1 MDFLCWH
8 KPPLQFA
15 TLIRILSPN
24 QSLNLGEFMNSTLF
38 DPIDLGSI
46 KAPNRIVM
54 APLTRGR
61 SNAGHVPVTELKAE
75 YYGQRADAGLLIAE
89 ATGISQ
95 EGLGWPSAPGIWSDE
110 QVAAWK
116 PVTDEVHARG
126 GRIILQLWH
135 MGRLV
140 HSDFLG
146 GAQPVSA
153 SATTAPGDA
162 HTATGKKPYVEAR
175 ALELSEIPRVIADY
189 VHAAKNA
196 IAAGFDGVQI
206 HGANGYLIDQFLR
219 DNSNFRSDEYGGSI
233 ENRVRLLREVTQAV
247 ADAVGADRTSV
258 RLSPNGE
265 TQGADDS
272 NPVALFTAAAA
283 ALQAIGIAFL
293 ELREQKTFGN
303 FGTSNVPRV
312 SPEIRKVFTNPLV
325 LNQEYRRDSADEDLA
340 SGLADAISFG
350 RPFISNP
357 DLVERLRDR
366 AELTPDNFKTWYSPG
381 AEGYTDYP
389 VLETVNG

>member
-1 MDFLCWH
+1 M
-8 KPPLQFA
+8 
-15 TLIRILSPN
+15 TTS
-24 QSLNLGEFMNSTLF
+24 LF
-38 DPIDLGSI
+38 DPIQLGAIS
-46 KAPNRIVM
+46 APNRIMM

-61 SNAGHVPVTELKAE
+61 SEGVHVPATALKADYYAQRANAGLI
-75 YYGQRADAGLLIAE
+75 IAE

-95 EGLGWPSAPGIWSDE
+95 EGLGWPSAPGIWSDD

-116 PVTDEVHARG
+116 PVTEAVHEAG

-140 HSDFLG
+140 HSDFLN

-162 HTATGKKPYVEAR
+162 HTAEGKKPYVAAR
-175 ALELSEIPRVIADY
+175 ALGLDEIPRVIADY

-196 IAAGFDGVQI
+196 MAAGFDGVQI
-206 HGANGYLIDQFLR
+206 HSANGYLLDQFLR
-219 DNSNFRSDEYGGSI
+219 ENSNSRDDKYGGSI
-233 ENRVRLLREVTQAV
+233 ENRIRLMTEVTQAV
-247 ADAVGADRTSV
+247 VDAIGADRVSV

-265 TQGADDS
+265 TQGCDDS

-283 ALQAIGIAFL
+283 ALQKIGISFL
-293 ELREQKTFGN
+293 ELREQKPFGN
-303 FGTSNVPRV
+303 FGKSDVPRV

-325 LNQEYRRDSADEDLA
+325 LNQEYTFDTAQADLA

-350 RPFISNP
+350 RPYISNP
-357 DLVERLRDR
+357 DLAERLRTG
-366 AELTPDNFKTWYSPG
+366 AEITPDNFRTWYSPG
-381 AEGYTDYP
+381 AVGYTDYP
-389 VLETVNG
+389 AMESEAA

>member
-1 MDFLCWH
+1 MT
-8 KPPLQFA
+8 A
-15 TLIRILSPN
+15 
-24 QSLNLGEFMNSTLF
+24 TLF
-38 DPIDLGSI
+38 DPIQLGAI
-46 KAPNRIVM
+46 HAPNRVIM
-54 APLTRGR
+54 SPLTRGR
-61 SNAGHVPVTELKAE
+61 SSAGHVPVSELKAE
-75 YYGQRADAGLLIAE
+75 YYSQRAGAGLIIAE

-110 QVAAWK
+110 QVEAWK
-116 PVTDEVHARG
+116 PVTQAVHDAG

-153 SATTAPGDA
+153 SATTAPGYA
-162 HTATGKKPYVEAR
+162 HTAEGKKDYVEAR
-175 ALELSEIPRVIADY
+175 ALETSEIPRVVADY

-196 IAAGFDGVQI
+196 MAAGFDGVQI
-206 HGANGYLIDQFLR
+206 HAANGYLIDQFLR
-219 DNSNFRSDEYGGSI
+219 DNSNFRTDEYGGPI
-233 ENRVRLLREVTQAV
+233 PNRIRLLREVTQAV

-283 ALQAIGIAFL
+283 ALQEIGIAFL
-293 ELREQKTFGN
+293 ELREVKPYGK
-303 FGTSNVPRV
+303 FGTTDVPRV
-312 SPEIRKVFTNPLV
+312 SPEIRKVFKGPLV
-325 LNQEYRRDSADEDLA
+325 LNQEYTRDLADADLA

-350 RPFISNP
+350 RPYISNP
-357 DLVERLRDR
+357 DLVEKLRIG
-366 AELTPDNFKTWYSPG
+366 AELTPDNYRTWYSPG
-381 AEGYTDYP
+381 PEGYTDYP
-389 VLETVNG
+389 VLEPVA

>member
-1 MDFLCWH
+1 
-8 KPPLQFA
+8 
-15 TLIRILSPN
+15 
-24 QSLNLGEFMNSTLF
+24 
-38 DPIDLGSI
+38 
-46 KAPNRIVM
+46 M

-61 SNAGHVPVTELKAE
+61 SSAGHVPVAELKAE

-95 EGLGWPSAPGIWSDE
+95 EGLGWPSAPGIWSDD
-110 QVAAWK
+110 QVQAWK
-116 PVTDEVHARG
+116 AVTDEVHNRG
-126 GRIILQLWH
+126 GRIVLQLWH

-146 GAQPVSA
+146 GAQPVSS

-162 HTATGKKPYVEAR
+162 HTAEGKKPYVEAR
-175 ALELSEIPRVIADY
+175 ALETSEIPRVVADY

-219 DNSNFRSDEYGGSI
+219 DNSNFRTDEYGGSI
-233 ENRVRLLREVTQAV
+233 ENRIRLLREVTQAV
-247 ADAVGADRTSV
+247 ADAIGADRTSV

-283 ALQAIGIAFL
+283 ALQEIGIAFL

-303 FGTSNVPRV
+303 FGTSDVARV

-325 LNQEYRRDSADEDLA
+325 LNQEYTLESAEEDLA

-350 RPFISNP
+350 RPYISNP
-357 DLVERLRDR
+357 DLVERLRTG
-366 AELTPDNFKTWYSPG
+366 AELTPDNFRTWYSPG

-389 VLETVNG
+389 LLETVG